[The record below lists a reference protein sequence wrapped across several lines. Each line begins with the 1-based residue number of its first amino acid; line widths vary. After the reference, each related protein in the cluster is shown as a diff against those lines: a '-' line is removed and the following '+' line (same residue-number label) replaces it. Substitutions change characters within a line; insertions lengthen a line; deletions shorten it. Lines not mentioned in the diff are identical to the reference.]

1 MKKIITHLMVLLTL
15 VGLSTIQLNAQ
26 TTRPATTKPMMK
38 KTAVDLMSSNIG
50 WKAYK
55 VGGSHEGMLKLKS
68 ADLDYADG
76 ILKGGSFTIDMAS
89 ISVTDLEGEWRDKL
103 VGHLKSPDFFS
114 VEEFPTATFTI
125 TNVFSRGANGDYKIV
140 GDLQLKGITKE
151 VKFNALFNNGVATA
165 DLELDRTDFEIKYG
179 SSTFLGNLGDKTIYD
194 EFELTINLVTK

>member
-1 MKKIITHLMVLLTL
+1 MVLLTIL
-15 VGLSTIQLNAQ
+15 GLSTIQLNAQ

-38 KTAVDLMSSNIG
+38 KTAVDLVNSNIG

-68 ADLDYADG
+68 ADLDYSDG
-76 ILKGGSFTIDMAS
+76 TIKGGSFTIDMSS

-125 TNVFSRGANGDYKIV
+125 TNVYSRGAKGDYKVV
-140 GDLQLKGITKE
+140 GDLKLKGISKE
-151 VKFNALFNNGVATA
+151 VRFNTVINNGVATA
-165 DLELDRTDFEIKYG
+165 DLELDRTDYDIKYG

-194 EFELTINLVTK
+194 EFELTINLVIK